1 MKNGF
6 NINAD
11 INRLAASYGWQVER
25 VFLKLGDGNFS
36 TVLLSRKNQRPEN
49 KAYTT
54 VYFCNGSF
62 FWGHYD
68 MDFETAISDFYER
81 ANKA

>member
-1 MKNGF
+1 MNNGF
-6 NINAD
+6 DITAQ
-11 INRLAASYGWQVER
+11 INRLAQGYGWKVER
-25 VFLKLGDGNFS
+25 VFLKLGEGKFS
-36 TVLLSRKNQRPEN
+36 TVLLSRKNQRPID

-54 VYFCNGSF
+54 VYFSNGAF

-68 MDFETAISDFYER
+68 MDFKTAISDFYER